1 MQLNAA
7 GHAASQVLKERF
19 EAIAQRVTSLYFE
32 AHPLLAP
39 RWKGDRQ
46 EFTEDNRRHLAH
58 LGEALFWGRP
68 ALFTEYAAWAASLL
82 AGLNIPGEALAF
94 NLELLRTALAL
105 ELEGAGGS
113 LASQYLDAARAKI
126 EGATPELSSYIGEAN
141 RSTFWRATIWR
152 PCCGEN
158 GTLQTASSL
167 VRPRAALRS
176 RISTSSSSNA
186 RSTS

>member
-58 LGEALFWGRP
+58 LGEALFGGVLRCLP
-68 ALFTEYAAWAASLL
+68 NTP
-82 AGLNIPGEALAF
+82 PGP
-94 NLELLRTALAL
+94 LRC
-105 ELEGAGGS
+105 
-113 LASQYLDAARAKI
+113 
-126 EGATPELSSYIGEAN
+126 
-141 RSTFWRATIWR
+141 WR
-152 PCCGEN
+152 
-158 GTLQTASSL
+158 
-167 VRPRAALRS
+167 V
-176 RISTSSSSNA
+176 
-186 RSTS
+186 